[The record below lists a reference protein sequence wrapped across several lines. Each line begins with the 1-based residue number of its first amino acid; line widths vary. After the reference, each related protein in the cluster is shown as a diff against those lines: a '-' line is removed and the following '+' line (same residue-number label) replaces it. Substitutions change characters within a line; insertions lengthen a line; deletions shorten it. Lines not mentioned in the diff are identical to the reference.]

1 MLREKYRND
10 EECYWVLYYTY
21 LSSQEIGCIDE
32 IAEKLSEIF
41 RYFSKSTYY
50 RKKRECKKDG
60 RFALGVQN
68 ELLLSGV
75 GTTVC
80 GVATLGEIVSAILGM
95 TRYIGFILNEKGN
108 KSEKPG

>member
-1 MLREKYRND
+1 M
-10 EECYWVLYYTY
+10 
-21 LSSQEIGCIDE
+21 
-32 IAEKLSEIF
+32 
-41 RYFSKSTYY
+41 
-50 RKKRECKKDG
+50 
-60 RFALGVQN
+60 GVQN